1 MAVLQNRG
9 RVAIARAVAA
19 LPIYLAWGRGSPTW
33 DDELEAEPTTAEALV
48 DEIGRRIATSVQ
60 FAEPNPDGEIE
71 LPDGSRYSVSA
82 TETKWLYVTWVFNYA
97 DAAGETVRELGV
109 FLGGTLVPGLPAGQ
123 RYFTADQVVEP
134 DDLYNLERF
143 DKFTRAAS
151 TRQVQAFV
159 LPF

>member
-134 DDLYNLERF
+134 GDLYNLERF

>member
-1 MAVLQNRG
+1 MMIAC
-9 RVAIARAVAA
+9 AAARAVAA

-134 DDLYNLERF
+134 GDLYNLERF